1 MAEFDWD
8 DERNRIN
15 RAKHGWD
22 FAEAARV
29 FLDPLFYGVDDRTI
43 HYGEERCKVT
53 GYAGRKLVTVV
64 YTERNGIVRLISA
77 HKPSPQERR
86 DYESK
91 IR

>member
-1 MAEFDWD
+1 MLEFEWD
-8 DERNRIN
+8 EAKNRIN

-29 FLDPLFYGVDDRTI
+29 FLDPLLHGVDDRTVN
-43 HYGEERCKVT
+43 YGEQRYKVT
-53 GYAGRKLVTVV
+53 GYAGHKLVTIV
-64 YTERNGIVRLISA
+64 YTERNGIVRLIPA
-77 HKPSPQERR
+77 HKPSSQERK